1 MVSLKDIQYRG
12 GGVGGGGGGLSRS
25 HKAVAK
31 SASLLPRRA
40 E

>member
-12 GGVGGGGGGLSRS
+12 GGWGGGGGLSRS